1 MKSRLR
7 MPLII
12 TFSVV
17 LVLGSVFMLFFS
29 EPSIKT
35 GDGTVPSEP
44 SSADAS
50 PSDTSVADISSTEP
64 PLEPEA
70 PDCITIQMGGDV
82 LLHDSVL
89 KAAKTGDSSY
99 GYISDYFSLFN
110 DIFVSDLNIVNLE
123 GPVDANG
130 KNRDVKGYPVF
141 NMPYEILTVLKNI
154 NVDVCITA
162 NNHTCDMG
170 FKGVESTVKNVK
182 KAGMTPIGSYA
193 TEEASAQCYVT
204 EINNIKVGI
213 AAFTTYTE
221 GSVKSEKSFCVN
233 KTGKSETQIV
243 NAVTPAIDELKENG
257 AEFIIIALH
266 WGTEYDSMPSEA
278 QKNVAAQLCSYGAD
292 VIMGSHSHC
301 VQPIE
306 VLTVKRGD
314 VESRAL
320 VIYSLGNLFTNQ
332 TGLNK
337 AKTQEGMVVSLK
349 AVRDEDGCVRIED
362 AFYMPTYTYVRGG
375 KGKNFMKI
383 VPAGEY
389 ATAEE
394 MPSFFKDSS
403 GWKKCKNAWS
413 NVTSTV
419 GSAIPAIYGAGS
431 YPDGFFPVS
440 NSDVS
445 Y

>member
-1 MKSRLR
+1 MKSRLKL
-7 MPLII
+7 PLII

-17 LVLGSVFMLFFS
+17 LVFGSVFMLFYS

-35 GDGTVPSEP
+35 GDGVIHSF
-44 SSADAS
+44 S
-50 PSDTSVADISSTEP
+50 DISPTDSASDISITDLSAVEP
-64 PLEPEA
+64 PLESEA

-89 KAAKTGDSSY
+89 KASKTGDSSY
-99 GYISDYFSLFN
+99 GYIPNYFSLFN

-130 KNRDVKGYPVF
+130 KNIDVKGYPVF
-141 NMPYEILTVLKNI
+141 NMPYEILTALKDINI
-154 NVDVCITA
+154 DVCITA

-182 KAGMTPIGSYA
+182 KAGMVPIGSYA
-193 TEEASAQCYVT
+193 TEEDSTRCYVA
-204 EINNIKVGI
+204 EINNIRVGI

-233 KTGKSETQIV
+233 KSGKSESQIV
-243 NAVTPAIDELKENG
+243 NAVKPAIDELRVNG
-257 AEFIIIALH
+257 AEFIIVALH
-266 WGTEYDSMPSEA
+266 WGTEYDSAPSEA

-306 VLTVKRGD
+306 VLTVNRGG
-314 VESRAL
+314 VESSAL

-349 AVRDEDGCVRIED
+349 AVRGEDGYVRIED

-375 KGKNFMKI
+375 KGKSFMKI
-383 VPAGEY
+383 VAAGEY

-403 GWKKCKNAWS
+403 AWKKCKNAWS

-419 GSAIPAIYGAGS
+419 GSAIPAVYGS
-431 YPDGFFPVS
+431 EHYPDGFFSVS
-440 NSDVS
+440 GTDI